1 MPNNSATGG
10 FLQQT
15 SASIEG
21 DALKHFIQ
29 ELIVGVTGIV
39 NTLVR
44 PLWQANPPNMPSIE
58 TDWCAFGIQNQIP
71 DANSYHKQLA
81 NGGAQLLRHEELEIY
96 CVFYGNNAKINANKL
111 RDGLEIGQN
120 REILLLNGIGLKGFS
135 NTKTFPELINNR
147 YFERSD
153 ITMSLRREIRRD
165 YQILHFLAADGTV
178 YADDAASQ
186 PLIETW
192 SVSN

>member
-1 MPNNSATGG
+1 MPNSSATGG

-15 SASIEG
+15 GASIDG
-21 DALKHFIQ
+21 VDLKQFLQ
-29 ELIVGVTGIV
+29 QLIVNVTGLAG
-39 NTLVR
+39 NLVR
-44 PLWQANPPNMPSIE
+44 PLWQPNPPNIPGIE
-58 TDWCAFGIQNQIP
+58 VDWCAFGIQNQIP
-71 DANSYHKQLA
+71 DANSYHKQLDE
-81 NGGAQLLRHEELEIY
+81 GGAQLLRHEELEVY
-96 CVFYGNNAKINANKL
+96 CVFYGPDAKINAGKL

-153 ITMSLRREIRRD
+153 ITMTLRREIRRD
-165 YQILHFLAADGTV
+165 YDILHFLSADGTV